1 MNSIS
6 MINVPM
12 RMNLGGSNQLLGGGA
27 PSMAFDGRDGHHHNR
42 RHPSS
47 SADPSAST
55 GAPAVFNHNGSE
67 NHPQSNLNILN
78 QASNISQL
86 SAYNTSF
93 DPAHQLNINEASQ
106 EEGSVLTAFSG
117 LAVHTTNA
125 SNHTGREEII
135 RRRPSSSS
143 SNGPPMT
150 SQYRLASSP
159 PLPPQHQV
167 FVQSTAAMQSP
178 ATTIATTSSNAHAP
192 TAVSPPPA
200 VMVHTQQVTAAAAA
214 APHHQHMVHQQHPVT
229 FHSSSSN
236 VNQPPHSY
244 LQPKPIQNGRIP
256 ATKHDNRKLFVG
268 GLPNEGKRSQYS
280 HADVLYIFFSKIL
293 ILMLSISLS
302 PLFEYEHAVTDYT
315 FLQFF
320 QQYGEVVD
328 SIVLLDRRTKRSRG
342 FGFVTFADEVSPK
355 MKQEEV
361 TLNFS
366 SFDNC

>member
-1 MNSIS
+1 
-6 MINVPM
+6 M
-12 RMNLGGSNQLLGGGA
+12 RMNLGGSNQLA
-27 PSMAFDGRDGHHHNR
+27 IKDGHQHNR

-47 SADPSAST
+47 SADPSASIT
-55 GAPAVFNHNGSE
+55 GAPASFNHNGSE
-67 NHPQSNLNILN
+67 DNSNHLQSPLNILN

-86 SAYNTSF
+86 SANNMSF

-125 SNHTGREEII
+125 SNHTAGGKEII

-150 SQYRLASSP
+150 SSQYRLASSP
-159 PLPPQHQV
+159 PLPPQQQV
-167 FVQSTAAMQSP
+167 FVQTTATPSP
-178 ATTIATTSSNAHAP
+178 ATTIATNSSNAHAP

-200 VMVHTQQVTAAAAA
+200 MMVHAQQVTSAAAA

-236 VNQPPHSY
+236 MNQPTHSY

-268 GLPNEGKRSQYS
+268 GLPNEGKGSQ
-280 HADVLYIFFSKIL
+280 LIMKLFIFF
-293 ILMLSISLS
+293 
-302 PLFEYEHAVTDYT
+302 F
-315 FLQFF
+315 
-320 QQYGEVVD
+320 
-328 SIVLLDRRTKRSRG
+328 
-342 FGFVTFADEVSPK
+342 SPK
-355 MKQEEV
+355 GVIKK
-361 TLNFS
+361 
-366 SFDNC
+366 

>member
-86 SAYNTSF
+86 SANNTSF
-93 DPAHQLNINEASQ
+93 DPAHQLAGGGTVSINETSQQ

-125 SNHTGREEII
+125 SNH
-135 RRRPSSSS
+135 
-143 SNGPPMT
+143 
-150 SQYRLASSP
+150 
-159 PLPPQHQV
+159 H
-167 FVQSTAAMQSP
+167 MQSP
-178 ATTIATTSSNAHAP
+178 ATTIATNSSNAHAP

-200 VMVHTQQVTAAAAA
+200 VMVQQVTTAAAA

-229 FHSSSSN
+229 FHSSSSNN

-268 GLPNEGKRSQYS
+268 GLPNEGNGSR
-280 HADVLYIFFSKIL
+280 FSF
-293 ILMLSISLS
+293 SI
-302 PLFEYEHAVTDYT
+302 
-315 FLQFF
+315 FLQ
-320 QQYGEVVD
+320 
-328 SIVLLDRRTKRSRG
+328 R
-342 FGFVTFADEVSPK
+342 A
-355 MKQEEV
+355 
-361 TLNFS
+361 
-366 SFDNC
+366 

>member
-12 RMNLGGSNQLLGGGA
+12 RMNLGGSNPLLGGGA

-47 SADPSAST
+47 LADPSAST
-55 GAPAVFNHNGSE
+55 GAPALFNHNGSE
-67 NHPQSNLNILN
+67 NHPQSTNLNILN
-78 QASNISQL
+78 QASSISQL
-86 SAYNTSF
+86 SANNTSF

-117 LAVHTTNA
+117 LAVHTTSA
-125 SNHTGREEII
+125 SNHTGGEEII

-143 SNGPPMT
+143 SNGPPVT

-167 FVQSTAAMQSP
+167 FVQTTAMSSP
-178 ATTIATTSSNAHAP
+178 ATTIATNSSNAHAP

-200 VMVHTQQVTAAAAA
+200 VMFQQATTAAAAT
-214 APHHQHMVHQQHPVT
+214 PHHQHMVHQQHPVT
-229 FHSSSSN
+229 FHSSSSSN

-268 GLPNEGKRSQYS
+268 GLPNEGKGSQIIICRCS
-280 HADVLYIFFSKIL
+280 FSI
-293 ILMLSISLS
+293 
-302 PLFEYEHAVTDYT
+302 
-315 FLQFF
+315 FLQR
-320 QQYGEVVD
+320 V
-328 SIVLLDRRTKRSRG
+328 
-342 FGFVTFADEVSPK
+342 
-355 MKQEEV
+355 
-361 TLNFS
+361 
-366 SFDNC
+366 